1 MFDLNDVEPQQSG
14 ELIPD
19 GSFAKVRMAIRPAAS
34 TATPRSTR
42 AC

>member
-1 MFDLNDVEPQQSG
+1 MFDLNDVEPINSG
-14 ELIPD
+14 ELLPD
-19 GSFAKVRMAIRPAAS
+19 GSFVKVTMAIRPAAS